1 MRIIHNNNLGFHY
14 GNRFKLGP
22 VDSLI
27 NGMFSLGSTEMTNE
41 ANEYIAR
48 QQIRLQ
54 QEENQKN
61 RDYNTLE
68 AEKARQHEINMIR
81 ETPSLQVQGM
91 HEAGINPQ
99 VALAHSTQVATGGS
113 SGNQQASYSGGLS
126 PVPYQAQNP
135 ASAFAQVAQGLSSL
149 ASAKEKGANVGL
161 IEKQV
166 ENMAIDSQ
174 MKKAL
179 TDGYKLSNELQKLDL
194 KYRDKKLLQDIQEQ
208 VVRMATTTAQGKLF
222 TEQAKIQQ
230 SIDDLNR
237 SMSNY
242 HGQNA
247 DFLKLQVANYT
258 VQLNSVLKLN
268 AAQTRKANAQAAESS
283 ARTKTENE
291 LRGWLVGFQQAK
303 TELAQADSF
312 VARNTYWE
320 RLEAKVAEL
329 KSMEMLPEQVATQ
342 LALARK
348 NNNWYEINEILGIID
363 SGCRV
368 AGTYY
373 GAKTGQGFVDAQK
386 VRNSID
392 REYNAWRMS
401 QQPKQGRTYE
411 PKAPWVT
418 EWH

>member
-1 MRIIHNNNLGFHY
+1 
-14 GNRFKLGP
+14 
-22 VDSLI
+22 
-27 NGMFSLGSTEMTNE
+27 
-41 ANEYIAR
+41 
-48 QQIRLQ
+48 
-54 QEENQKN
+54 
-61 RDYNTLE
+61 
-68 AEKARQHEINMIR
+68 
-81 ETPSLQVQGM
+81 
-91 HEAGINPQ
+91 
-99 VALAHSTQVATGGS
+99 
-113 SGNQQASYSGGLS
+113 
-126 PVPYQAQNP
+126 
-135 ASAFAQVAQGLSSL
+135 
-149 ASAKEKGANVGL
+149 
-161 IEKQV
+161 
-166 ENMAIDSQ
+166 MAIDSQ

-208 VVRMATTTAQGKLF
+208 VVRMAATTAQGKLF
-222 TEQAKIQQ
+222 TEQANIQR
-230 SIDDLNR
+230 SAEELNR
-237 SMSNY
+237 SLANY

-268 AAQTRKANAQAAESS
+268 AAQTRKANAEAAESS

-291 LRGWLVGFQQAK
+291 LRSWLVGFQQAK

-392 REYNAWRMS
+392 REFNAWRMS